1 MGRRRYPGTGAGST
15 TRSSARRAVATPGVA
30 RTRHARNVVPL
41 RNTTPSRTARR
52 WVCRPTWLGRSTGCE
67 TCAYAA
73 GTENPRQDPEATHV
87 HRPYGRR
94 NPAHPA
100 DRRLDRPG
108 MRAVPGVVR
117 RASPFVT
124 PAGGRRGR
132 AVGDRGTVHVR
143 ELRAWRRHGDG
154 VPGLIG
160 VH

>member
-30 RTRHARNVVPL
+30 RTRHARHVVPL

-67 TCAYAA
+67 TCADAA

-94 NPAHPA
+94 NQADPA
-100 DRRLDRPG
+100 DRRLGRPG

-124 PAGGRRGR
+124 PAGGRRSEEH
-132 AVGDRGTVHVR
+132 TS
-143 ELRAWRRHGDG
+143 ELQSLTNLVCR
-154 VPGLIG
+154 LLLE
-160 VH
+160 